1 MYVYTG
7 LLFSESESSEV
18 SVKKLKVASA
28 SDIYER
34 YEAGLSRISCWA
46 DHILTRL
53 DDGLERLDLVDQ
65 QLLYEETEAEVRSQE
80 EATSEIIQE
89 GRNLCSGELS
99 SVVLLFLS
107 RSSSL
112 SSP

>member
-1 MYVYTG
+1 M
-7 LLFSESESSEV
+7 
-18 SVKKLKVASA
+18 SVKKLKVASV
-28 SDIYER
+28 SDIYEK
-34 YEAGLSRISCWA
+34 YEARVSRISCWA

-80 EATSEIIQE
+80 EQTSEIIQE
-89 GRNLCSGELS
+89 GRNLCSGEFNS
-99 SVVLLFLS
+99 FVLLFLS
-107 RSSSL
+107 RSSNL